1 MPCPH
6 SCPCE
11 GLVADVTDIS
21 VKRLK
26 PEGAST
32 PGNGSGRMAGGGKA
46 LRLLEKASAVLAAA
60 ASPVFSALTRPAAD
74 PGQFGAALAL
84 VVGMLAFCAG
94 LVLALKKAC
103 GTVCV

>member
-1 MPCPH
+1 
-6 SCPCE
+6 
-11 GLVADVTDIS
+11 
-21 VKRLK
+21 
-26 PEGAST
+26 
-32 PGNGSGRMAGGGKA
+32 MAGGGKA

-103 GTVCV
+103 GTVCVCEKTKRRRSTSYPQVQVLGVVRWLVGWFACVFA